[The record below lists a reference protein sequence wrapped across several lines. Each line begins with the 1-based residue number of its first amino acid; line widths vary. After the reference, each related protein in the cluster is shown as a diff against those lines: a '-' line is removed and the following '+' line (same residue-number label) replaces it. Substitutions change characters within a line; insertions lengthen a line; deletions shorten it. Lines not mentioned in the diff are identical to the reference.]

1 MPQGYAIGMRTA
13 PLDLHN
19 FLHPRVVAIIGVTDT
34 PGRPGYS
41 LFKKIRAKVE
51 KEGGMVV
58 PVNPK
63 LKMVDGLTAYP
74 SINEIPHPVDL
85 AVIMVGDAVSAL
97 KECVA
102 KRPKFVVIFTAGFA
116 ETGERGAA
124 LQAQIA
130 TIARDAG
137 IHVFGPNTN
146 LNAFEIFKDLPGKK
160 IALITQSGHQ
170 GRPIVQGE
178 EFGIGFSYWIPTGNE
193 VDLECCDFIDYFAD
207 HEDTGVI
214 AAYIEGFKDGERLKR
229 AADHAARR
237 RKPIVL
243 IKVGRSEAGT
253 RMAMAH
259 TGHLAGSDAVHDAL
273 FKQYGITRVNDLDE
287 LLETSALFARLS
299 RPRGDG
305 VCIYGISGGSGALM
319 ADLCGAA
326 GLRLP
331 ALAESTQS
339 ALREFIPAYLTVA
352 NPVDNGATTIM
363 AGHGPKILD
372 RLLDDPNTDLII
384 CPIAGALPPISD
396 TLARELVAAWQ
407 SGKKPIVVVWGSPK
421 LDDAAFRV
429 LVEGRVPL
437 FRSFRNAVHALKAYF
452 AYHRFADTYESPFDV
467 PPVAAGFK
475 PALPAAAGPLS
486 EHDSK
491 TLLTQIGIA
500 ITREEVCVSA
510 GDAVRAALDIGF
522 PVAMK
527 IHSAGIPHKSEA
539 GLVQL
544 NLRSEDEVT
553 VAFADLEDRA
563 RAHHPAAR
571 IDGVLVQEM
580 VTDGIE
586 TLVGIARDPVLG
598 PTVVFGLGGIFVEVM
613 KDVAMRTLPLTPR
626 DATAMVREIRG
637 FAILDGARGRPAA
650 DVEALVDA
658 VCRVAALAHT
668 AGDRLQELDINPL
681 MVLPKG
687 RGVKA
692 ADALVVLR

>member
-1 MPQGYAIGMRTA
+1 MTQSPAN
-13 PLDLHN
+13 LHH
-19 FLHPRVVAIIGVTDT
+19 FLHPRVAAVIGVTDT

-51 KEGGMVV
+51 REGGKVV

-63 LKMVDGLTAYP
+63 LKTVDGLTAYA
-74 SINEIPHPVDL
+74 SINDIPEAVDL
-85 AVIMVGDAVSAL
+85 AVIMVGDAVAAL
-97 KECVA
+97 QDCVA
-102 KRPKFVVIFTAGFA
+102 KKPAFAVIFTAGFA
-116 ETGERGAA
+116 EAGEHGAQ

-130 TIARDAG
+130 TIARAAG
-137 IHVFGPNTN
+137 IRVFGPNTN

-178 EFGIGFSYWIPTGNE
+178 EFGVGFSYWIPTGNE
-193 VDLECCDFIDYFAD
+193 VDLECCDFIDYFAE

-229 AADHAARR
+229 AADHAARK

-243 IKVGRSEAGT
+243 IKVGRSAAGV

-259 TGHLAGSDAVHDAL
+259 TGHLAGSDAVHEAL

-287 LLETSALFARLS
+287 LLETSALFARLPP
-299 RPRGDG
+299 PRGGVPQGDG

-326 GLRLP
+326 GIRLP
-331 ALAESTQS
+331 TLAADTQT
-339 ALREFIPAYLTVA
+339 ALRQFIPGYLTVA

-363 AGHGPKILD
+363 AGHGPKILAL
-372 RLLDDPNTDLII
+372 LLDEPNTDLVI
-384 CPIAGALPPISD
+384 CPITGALPPISD
-396 TLARELVAAWQ
+396 TLARELVDGWH

-421 LDDAAFRV
+421 LDDAAYRI

-437 FRSFRNAVHALKAYF
+437 FRSFRNAVHGVKAYLD
-452 AYHRFADTYESPFDV
+452 YHRFADAYNSPFAGQ
-467 PPVAAGFK
+467 PVAAGFK
-475 PALPAAAGPLS
+475 PVLPTAAGPLS
-486 EHDSK
+486 EHASK
-491 TLLTQIGIA
+491 ALLQQIGIA
-500 ITREEVCVSA
+500 TTREVVCRSSA
-510 GDAVRAALDIGF
+510 DAVSAALDIGF

-527 IHSAGIPHKSEA
+527 INSAGIPHKSEA
-539 GLVQL
+539 GLVRL
-544 NLRSEDEVT
+544 NMQSEDEVT
-553 VAFADLEDRA
+553 VAFADLVDRA
-563 RAHHPAAR
+563 RVQHPQAQ

-586 TLVGIARDPVLG
+586 TLVGVSRDPVLG
-598 PTVVFGLGGIFVEVM
+598 PAVVFGLGGIFVEVM
-613 KDVAMRTLPLTPR
+613 HDVAMRTVPLTRR
-626 DATAMVREIRG
+626 DAAAMVRELKG
-637 FAILDGARGRPAA
+637 FAILDGARGRPKA
-650 DVEALVDA
+650 DVEAVVDTICA
-658 VCRVAALAHT
+658 VAAWAQ
-668 AGDRLQELDINPL
+668 AARDRLQELDINPL
-681 MVLPKG
+681 MVLPAG

>member
-1 MPQGYAIGMRTA
+1 MNETTA
-13 PLDLHN
+13 ELHH

-51 KEGGMVV
+51 KEGGTIV

-63 LKMVDGLTAYP
+63 LTTVDGLAACP
-74 SINEIPHPVDL
+74 SINDIPGPVDL
-85 AVIMVGDAVSAL
+85 AVIMVGDAVPAL

-116 ETGERGAA
+116 ETGEHGAA
-124 LQAQIA
+124 LQAQVA
-130 TIARDAG
+130 AIARAAG
-137 IHVFGPNTN
+137 IRVFGPNTN

-207 HEDTGVI
+207 HDGTGVI

-229 AADHAARR
+229 AADHAARQ

-326 GLRLP
+326 SLRLP
-331 ALAESTQS
+331 ALAETTQQ
-339 ALREFIPAYLTVA
+339 ALREFIPGYLTVV

-372 RLLDDPNTDLII
+372 LLLDDPNTDLII

-396 TLARELVAAWQ
+396 TLAHELVVAWQ

-421 LDDAAFRV
+421 QDDDAFRI
-429 LVEGRVPL
+429 LIGGRVPL
-437 FRSFRNAVHALKAYF
+437 FRSFRNAVQGVKAYF
-452 AYHRFADTYESPFDV
+452 AYHRFTDTYESPFDV

-475 PALPAAAGPLS
+475 PAVPAVAGPLS
-486 EHDSK
+486 EHNSK

-500 ITREEVCVSA
+500 VTREEVCTNT

-522 PVAMK
+522 PVVMK
-527 IHSAGIPHKSEA
+527 IHSADIAHKSES
-539 GLVQL
+539 GLVRL
-544 NLRSEDEVT
+544 NLQSEDEVT
-553 VAFADLEDRA
+553 VAFTDLEERA

-580 VTDGIE
+580 VTDGVE
-586 TLVGIARDPVLG
+586 TLVGISRDPVLG
-598 PTVVFGLGGIFVEVM
+598 PTVVFGLGGVFVEVM
-613 KDVAMRTLPLTPR
+613 HDVAMRTVPLTRR
-626 DATAMVREIRG
+626 DAAAMVREIRG
-637 FAILDGARGRPAA
+637 FPILDGARGRPKA
-650 DVEALVDA
+650 DVGALIDTICKIA
-658 VCRVAALAHT
+658 DLAHT
-668 AGDRLQELDINPL
+668 ARERLQELDINPL
-681 MVLPKG
+681 MVLPAG

-692 ADALVVLR
+692 ADALVVLS

>member
-1 MPQGYAIGMRTA
+1 MDESTA
-13 PLDLHN
+13 DLHH
-19 FLHPRVVAIIGVTDT
+19 FLHPRIAALIGVSDT

-51 KEGGMVV
+51 KEGGRVI

-63 LKMVDGLTAYP
+63 LKSVDGLAAYP
-74 SINEIPHPVDL
+74 SINDIAEPVDL
-85 AVIMVGDAVSAL
+85 AVIMVGDAVAAL
-97 KECVA
+97 KDCVA
-102 KRPKFVVIFTAGFA
+102 KRPKFAVIFTAGFA
-116 ETGERGAA
+116 ETGEHGAE

-130 TIARDAG
+130 AVARDSG
-137 IHVFGPNTN
+137 IRVFGPNTN

-178 EFGIGFSYWIPTGNE
+178 EFGVGFSYWIPTGNE

-214 AAYIEGFKDGERLKR
+214 AAYIEGFKSGERLKR
-229 AADHAARR
+229 AADHAARK
-237 RKPIVL
+237 RKPLVL

-287 LLETSALFARLS
+287 LLETSALFARLP

-331 ALAESTQS
+331 TLADQTQT
-339 ALREFIPAYLTVA
+339 ALRELIPGYLTVS

-363 AGHGPKILD
+363 AGLGPKIMDL
-372 RLLDDPNTDLII
+372 LLDDSNTDLIL

-396 TLARELVAAWQ
+396 TLARELVASWQ
-407 SGKKPIVVVWGSPK
+407 TGKKPVVVVWGSPK
-421 LDDAAFRV
+421 LDDAAFRI
-429 LVEGRVPL
+429 LVDGRIPL
-437 FRSFRNAVHALKAYF
+437 FRSFRNAVQALKAYF
-452 AYHRFADTYESPFDV
+452 AYHRFADAYESPFDA
-467 PPVAAGFK
+467 PPVPAGFT
-475 PALPAAAGPLS
+475 PVLPTVAGALS

-491 TLLTQIGIA
+491 TLIRQIGIVV
-500 ITREEVCVSA
+500 TREVVSRSAAEAVSA
-510 GDAVRAALDIGF
+510 ALEIGF
-522 PVAMK
+522 PVALK
-527 IHSAGIPHKSEA
+527 INSADIAHKSDA
-539 GLVQL
+539 GLVRL
-544 NLRSEDEVT
+544 NLQSEDEVT
-553 VAFADLEDRA
+553 VAFDDLEE
-563 RAHHPAAR
+563 RAHARYPTAR

-580 VTDGIE
+580 ITDGVE
-586 TLVGIARDPVLG
+586 TLVGLSHDPVLG
-598 PTVVFGLGGIFVEVM
+598 PTVVCGLGGIFVEVM
-613 KDVAMRTLPLTPR
+613 KDVAMRTVPLTR
-626 DATAMVREIRG
+626 GDAAAMVREIKG
-637 FAILDGARGRPAA
+637 FPLLDGARGRPRA
-650 DVEALVDA
+650 DIEALVDA
-658 VCRVAALAHT
+658 VCKVAALAQA
-668 AGDRLQELDINPL
+668 AGDRVRELDINPL
-681 MVLPKG
+681 MVLPAG